1 MAWLETDRHGRLRIA
16 FKYYDGRTYREP
28 LGVEASKRTR
38 VDAERLS
45 STIQL
50 ELSAGTFD
58 YAKRFPNS
66 ERTKKLGLKQPEQRS
81 NQTLKEFAEA
91 AWLPEKRLEV
101 KRSTFVYYNEIY
113 KPHIEKAEIGK
124 KLLSEINDE
133 DINLWKLE
141 IEGKRTPQKKPLS
154 TRRKNMSL
162 DVLCQILRLAKR
174 RGLANDKLLID
185 ARPFKN
191 EENEDEVNPFTEDE
205 VESLLKASEGW
216 ERSLLSVCFFT
227 GMRRGEVLGL
237 RWSGV
242 FFDRDRILVRRSLTR
257 HGESSPKSKTSF
269 RYVQMLPRVREELL
283 KQRDRI
289 KLRSEFVFPNRAWK
303 ALNVNWVTKALWPRL
318 VEKAEVPYRPL
329 MQTRHTY
336 ATLMLQ
342 KGAPIDWLQKQMG
355 HRNLT
360 MLIRHYWRWI
370 NPGELSQETLARLGA
385 VKNSSNQPHPDP
397 TRANQ
402 GVSREA

>member
-66 ERTKKLGLKQPEQRS
+66 ERTKKLGLKPPEQRS
-81 NQTLKEFAEA
+81 SQTLKEFAEA

-113 KPHIEKAEIGK
+113 KPHIEKADIGK

-141 IEGKRTPQKKPLS
+141 IEGKRTPQKKSLS

-227 GMRRGEVLGL
+227 CASRK
-237 RWSGV
+237 
-242 FFDRDRILVRRSLTR
+242 
-257 HGESSPKSKTSF
+257 PC
-269 RYVQMLPRVREELL
+269 
-283 KQRDRI
+283 
-289 KLRSEFVFPNRAWK
+289 
-303 ALNVNWVTKALWPRL
+303 
-318 VEKAEVPYRPL
+318 
-329 MQTRHTY
+329 
-336 ATLMLQ
+336 
-342 KGAPIDWLQKQMG
+342 
-355 HRNLT
+355 
-360 MLIRHYWRWI
+360 
-370 NPGELSQETLARLGA
+370 PG
-385 VKNSSNQPHPDP
+385 
-397 TRANQ
+397 
-402 GVSREA
+402 

>member
-16 FKYYDGRTYREP
+16 FKYFDGRTYREP
-28 LGVEASKRTR
+28 LGVEATKRTR

-50 ELSAGTFD
+50 ELSAGSFD

-66 ERTKKLGLKQPEQRS
+66 ERIKKLGLKRPEQRS

-283 KQRDRI
+283 KQRDRV
-289 KLRSEFVFPNRAWK
+289 KLRSEFVFPN
-303 ALNVNWVTKALWPRL
+303 
-318 VEKAEVPYRPL
+318 
-329 MQTRHTY
+329 
-336 ATLMLQ
+336 
-342 KGAPIDWLQKQMG
+342 
-355 HRNLT
+355 
-360 MLIRHYWRWI
+360 
-370 NPGELSQETLARLGA
+370 
-385 VKNSSNQPHPDP
+385 
-397 TRANQ
+397 Q
-402 GVSREA
+402 GVEGIERELGDEGVVATVGREGRGSVSATHANAAYIRDPHAAEGSPNRLAPEADGPSKPHHADPSLLALDQSGRAEPGDVGPIGSRQEFIESTPT

>member
-1 MAWLETDRHGRLRIA
+1 MSRQEAETGSPASEYLTVPELAKMVRRNRKTVYGWIATGEIGEADRHGRLRIA

-66 ERTKKLGLKQPEQRS
+66 ERTKKLGLKPPEQRS

-124 KLLSEINDE
+124 KLLSEID
-133 DINLWKLE
+133 
-141 IEGKRTPQKKPLS
+141 
-154 TRRKNMSL
+154 
-162 DVLCQILRLAKR
+162 
-174 RGLANDKLLID
+174 
-185 ARPFKN
+185 
-191 EENEDEVNPFTEDE
+191 NEDEVNPFTEDE

-283 KQRDRI
+283 KQRERV

-318 VEKAEVPYRPL
+318 VEKAEVPYRSL

-385 VKNSSNQPHPDP
+385 VKNSSNHPPPDP
-397 TRANQ
+397 TLANQ
-402 GVSREA
+402 GVLRGACPGCSM